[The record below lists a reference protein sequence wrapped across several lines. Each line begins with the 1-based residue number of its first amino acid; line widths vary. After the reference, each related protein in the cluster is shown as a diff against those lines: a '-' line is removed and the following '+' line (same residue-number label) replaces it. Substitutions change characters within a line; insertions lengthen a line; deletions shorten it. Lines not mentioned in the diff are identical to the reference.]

1 VSVNSYK
8 NNPLSWHPDKA
19 LLKSPIYKS
28 LVDLLQEDIL
38 SNQLTQDTK
47 LPSQRELA
55 DYLDINFTTVGQA
68 YQYAIKK
75 GLLYTN
81 VGSGT
86 YVSPNAYHSATI
98 SNHNVKQN
106 IIDFGLVS
114 SFEEYNSLVVPF
126 IQSVASSPKLIQ
138 LLDYQHPMGT
148 NFQIE
153 TASKWLETQG
163 VLPYTNH
170 VAIVSG
176 VQNGLAI
183 VLSALFAP
191 GDRIAVDRYTY
202 SNFIELAHLY
212 HLEIVP
218 IDFDENGMS
227 PEALNNECLKK
238 KIQGIF
244 LMPSC
249 NNPIGFQISEERRY
263 ELAKIIKKMNLIV
276 IEDDIHSFMTTYFQ
290 DKVLPPFQQLLP
302 KQTIYLAGMTK
313 YISSGLRIAYLVYP
327 QNFKSAIEKALFN
340 INVKTS
346 GLDAEIIT
354 QIIHSSTAKK
364 ILENKFEKLQEAN
377 QLFDTV
383 FESIKPQRPSN
394 NYPLYRILNLKN
406 KLTQEKQDTIENHLL
421 NQGVRVFHS
430 DRFSTQTQPDPF
442 IRVALSSNNMEKL
455 EKGLKIIKKEG
466 KKYNQ

>member
-1 VSVNSYK
+1 MSVNSYK

-163 VLPYTNH
+163 FFPTLITLP
-170 VAIVSG
+170 
-176 VQNGLAI
+176 
-183 VLSALFAP
+183 
-191 GDRIAVDRYTY
+191 
-202 SNFIELAHLY
+202 LY
-212 HLEIVP
+212 QV
-218 IDFDENGMS
+218 
-227 PEALNNECLKK
+227 C
-238 KIQGIF
+238 
-244 LMPSC
+244 
-249 NNPIGFQISEERRY
+249 
-263 ELAKIIKKMNLIV
+263 KMDL
-276 IEDDIHSFMTTYFQ
+276 
-290 DKVLPPFQQLLP
+290 
-302 KQTIYLAGMTK
+302 
-313 YISSGLRIAYLVYP
+313 
-327 QNFKSAIEKALFN
+327 
-340 INVKTS
+340 
-346 GLDAEIIT
+346 
-354 QIIHSSTAKK
+354 
-364 ILENKFEKLQEAN
+364 
-377 QLFDTV
+377 QLFYQPYFPQVTV
-383 FESIKPQRPSN
+383 LLLTVTHIQTLSN
-394 NYPLYRILNLKN
+394 
-406 KLTQEKQDTIENHLL
+406 
-421 NQGVRVFHS
+421 
-430 DRFSTQTQPDPF
+430 
-442 IRVALSSNNMEKL
+442 
-455 EKGLKIIKKEG
+455 
-466 KKYNQ
+466 

>member
-1 VSVNSYK
+1 MSVNSYK
-8 NNPLSWHPDKA
+8 NNPLSWQPDKT

-38 SNQLTQDTK
+38 SNQLIQDTK

-55 DYLDINFTTVGQA
+55 DFLDLNFTTVGQA

-98 SNHNVKQN
+98 STHNVEKN

-114 SFEEYNSLVVPF
+114 SFEECNSLVVPF
-126 IQSVASSPKLIQ
+126 IQSVTTSPDLIK
-138 LLDYQHPMGT
+138 LLDYQNPMGS

-163 VLPYTNH
+163 VIPYKNQ

-183 VLSALFAP
+183 TLSAMFAP

-218 IDFDENGMS
+218 IDFDDDGMS
-227 PEALNNECLKK
+227 PAALKSECLKK
-238 KIQGIF
+238 KIKGIF
-244 LMPSC
+244 IMPSC
-249 NNPIGFQISEERRY
+249 NNPIGFQISEERRH
-263 ELAKIIKKMNLIV
+263 ELAKIIKEMGLIV

-290 DKVLPPFQQLLP
+290 DKVLPPFQQLLHN
-302 KQTIYLAGMTK
+302 QTIYLAGITK

-354 QIIHSSTAKK
+354 QVIQSPTATK
-364 ILENKFEKLQEAN
+364 ILETKFDKLKEAN
-377 QLFDTV
+377 QLFDNIFKTL
-383 FESIKPQRPSN
+383 KPKRPTN
-394 NYPLYRILNLKN
+394 NYPFYRIIRLKDQ
-406 KLTQEKQDTIENHLL
+406 LIHEKQDTIENHLL
-421 NQGVRVFHS
+421 KQGVRVFHS

-442 IRVALSSNNMEKL
+442 IRISLTSNTIERL
-455 EKGLKIIKKEG
+455 DKGLKIIKKENN
-466 KKYNQ
+466 KYNQ